1 MIKILCDRC
10 SAEIKGCNIG
20 YIAINWR
27 DMPNGDLLYDNPHE
41 DKHFC
46 GSCMKEI
53 EEFITKKQAESV
65 PICQEQPSE
74 QEQPKETPPR
84 KRIDYGK
91 LMALRNAGW
100 PNAKIA
106 DEMGMSKGA
115 VSVAIS
121 TYKKKHSG
129 GVICG
134 VDGKIGLSA
143 GSRHLKERKKVRWQY

>member
-41 DKHFC
+41 EKHFC
-46 GSCMKEI
+46 ESCMRAI
-53 EEFITKKQAESV
+53 EKFVLKKQKSVVKTAEDVIETGQSVPKEAESV

-91 LMALRNAGW
+91 LMALRKAGW
-100 PNAKIA
+100 PTAKIA
-106 DEMGMSKGA
+106 DEMGMTKGA

-129 GVICG
+129 GQ
-134 VDGKIGLSA
+134 SA
-143 GSRHLKERKKVRWQY
+143 ESMEK